1 MACRLYP
8 RDFFVLVVFLLTLV
22 QLPALAAVWHV
33 DASRPESGDGTT
45 WDSAFRTVQEGID
58 AAVANAGDEVWVRAG
73 VYPEVET
80 NGGRSMEMRFRGRVY
95 GGFAGGETE
104 RDQRDPALNPT
115 ILQGTA
121 QGPEDRTPTA
131 PVVLGA
137 PNSLLDGFTI
147 RGGRSLRGGGM
158 MVFRTEP
165 TIRNCVFEDN
175 ISIHDETITRTGW
188 GGAVMVVGGVVPVFE
203 NCVFR
208 KNQGLLGGAFALE
221 NGKPILRN
229 CRFENN
235 EAYISVG
242 VVPGVPEDLWQDQ
255 TGSGGAIFGF
265 EFASVLV
272 ENCVFE
278 NNKANTQG
286 GAIAFY
292 ERCEATIRDS
302 VFLNN
307 VALRDPG
314 VVGFFPAAR
323 GGALGL
329 QWDSSTFERCYF
341 QGNRSN
347 DDGGVV
353 FVGGLR
359 AEIRPEFDEDFLARS
374 LADPTFINCIFV
386 DNVAEGT
393 GGAAA
398 LVEALATFNHC
409 TFVGNRAARP
419 DPTSGGGIHSVF
431 FGTPTLENC
440 ILWNNTP
447 FDVFDL
453 PEVQFDPG
461 DGNLITVPGS
471 ATIASFSNIG
481 RASSDP
487 ANLTPAGLLVGE
499 GNISADPLFARCG
512 ALDDPADVGLREGS
526 PSLTAGSAAL
536 SQAVDYFNTPR
547 GATPSMGA
555 IEGALPQDCNG
566 IEGEGAAEG
575 EGAIE
580 GEGAFEGNLEGEGS
594 SEGGVEGEPEGSS
607 EGVVE
612 GATEGNPEGEGAV
625 EGEGAT
631 EGEGEGLVEGINE
644 GEPEGAL
651 EGEPEGSLEGEGEGN
666 IEGDTEGTPEGVV
679 EGQLEGEGAP
689 EGSVEGSEEGAPLE
703 GEGVEEGITEGILE
717 GEEEGQP
724 EGIIEGETEGV
735 TEGAF
740 EGEGEGA
747 SEGEGEGLAE
757 GEGDVEGVLE
767 GEPEGQEEGEGA
779 TEGEPEGAVEGEG
792 EPEGDTDGGLFN
804 CHGDKETASNTR
816 SAGGDALLL
825 FGSVLALVAA
835 RLRRRA

>member
-1 MACRLYP
+1 MACRRSP
-8 RDFFVLVVFLLTLV
+8 RTFFVILALLLSLF

-33 DASRPESGDGTT
+33 DASRPESGGGTT
-45 WDSAFRTVQEGID
+45 WESAFRTVQEGID

-80 NGGRSMEMRFRGRVY
+80 NGGRSLEMRFRGRVY

-104 RDQRDPALNPT
+104 RDQRDPVLNPT

-121 QGPEDRTPTA
+121 EGPEDRNPTA

-137 PNSLLDGFTI
+137 SNSLLDGFTI

-165 TIRNCVFEDN
+165 TIRNCIFEDN
-175 ISIHDETITRTGW
+175 IGIHDETITRTGW

-208 KNQGLLGGAFALE
+208 NNQGLLGGAFALE
-221 NGKPILRN
+221 NGKPVIRN

-255 TGSGGAIFGF
+255 TGSGGAIFGY
-265 EFASVLV
+265 EFAAVLV
-272 ENCVFE
+272 ENCIFE

-409 TFVGNRAARP
+409 TFAGNRAARP

-440 ILWNNTP
+440 ILWDNTP

-453 PEVQFDPG
+453 PEVEFDPG

-471 ATIASFSNIG
+471 ATIARFSNIG

-499 GNISADPLFARCG
+499 GNISVDPLFSRCG

-526 PSLTAGSAAL
+526 PALTAGSATLA
-536 SQAVDYFNTPR
+536 QTADYFGAPR

-555 IEGALPQDCNG
+555 IEGVVSQDCTG

-575 EGAIE
+575 EGTAE
-580 GEGAFEGNLEGEGS
+580 GILEGEGS
-594 SEGGVEGEPEGSS
+594 NEGGLEGEPEGS
-607 EGVVE
+607 
-612 GATEGNPEGEGAV
+612 PEGAV
-625 EGEGAT
+625 EGTIEGSIEGEGALEGEGTT
-631 EGEGEGLVEGINE
+631 EGEGLNE
-644 GEPEGAL
+644 GEPEGAD
-651 EGEPEGSLEGEGEGN
+651 EGDLEGSLEGEGEG
-666 IEGDTEGTPEGVV
+666 ITEGTPEGAV
-679 EGQLEGEGAP
+679 EGEP
-689 EGSVEGSEEGAPLE
+689 EGSVEGSGEGAPLE
-703 GEGVEEGITEGILE
+703 GEGVEEGMTEGILE
-717 GEEEGQP
+717 GEEEGGEEGQP
-724 EGIIEGETEGV
+724 EGAVEGEPEGV
-735 TEGAF
+735 I
-740 EGEGEGA
+740 
-747 SEGEGEGLAE
+747 EGEGEGLNE
-757 GEGDVEGVLE
+757 GEGEEEGLLE
-767 GEPEGQEEGEGA
+767 GEPEGQD
-779 TEGEPEGAVEGEG
+779 EGEPEGAAEGEG

-804 CHGDKETASNTR
+804 CHGDKETANNTR
-816 SAGGDALLL
+816 NAGGDALLL
-825 FGSVLALVAA
+825 MGCALALVAA
-835 RLRRRA
+835 RLRRRE

>member
-1 MACRLYP
+1 MACRRSP
-8 RDFFVLVVFLLTLV
+8 RTFFVFVALLLSLF

-45 WDSAFRTVQEGID
+45 WESAFRTVQEGID
-58 AAVANAGDEVWVRAG
+58 AAAANAGDEVWVRAG

-80 NGGRSMEMRFRGRVY
+80 NGGRSLEMRFRGRVY

-104 RDQRDPALNPT
+104 RDQRDPALNIT
-115 ILQGTA
+115 VLQGTA

-165 TIRNCVFEDN
+165 TVRNCIFEDN

-203 NCVFR
+203 NCIFR
-208 KNQGLLGGAFALE
+208 NNQGLLGGAFALE
-221 NGKPILRN
+221 NGKPLIRS

-235 EAYISVG
+235 EAYVSVG

-255 TGSGGAIFGF
+255 TGSGGAIFGY
-265 EFASVLV
+265 EFAAVLV
-272 ENCVFE
+272 ENSVFE

-341 QGNRSN
+341 QGNHCN

-453 PEVQFDPG
+453 PEVEFDPG

-471 ATIASFSNIG
+471 ATIARFSNIG

-512 ALDDPADVGLREGS
+512 ALDEPADVGLREGS
-526 PSLTAGSAAL
+526 PSLTTGSAAL
-536 SQAVDYFNTPR
+536 AQAVDYFNIPR

-555 IEGALPQDCNG
+555 IEGVVSRDCTG
-566 IEGEGAAEG
+566 IEGEGALEG

-580 GEGAFEGNLEGEGS
+580 GSLEGEGS
-594 SEGGVEGEPEGSS
+594 SEGGVEGDLEGSPEGT
-607 EGVVE
+607 VE
-612 GATEGNPEGEGAV
+612 GATEGSIEGEGAV

-631 EGEGEGLVEGINE
+631 DGEGLAEGLNE
-644 GEPEGAL
+644 GEPEGAV
-651 EGEPEGSLEGEGEGN
+651 EGEPEGILEGEGA
-666 IEGDTEGTPEGVV
+666 IEGAPEGVV
-679 EGQLEGEGAP
+679 EGQLEGEGGP
-689 EGSVEGSEEGAPLE
+689 EGSVEGAGEGATLE
-703 GEGVEEGITEGILE
+703 GEGVEEGMTEGILE
-717 GEEEGQP
+717 GEEEGGEEGQP
-724 EGIIEGETEGV
+724 EGIIEGEPEGV
-735 TEGAF
+735 TEGAL
-740 EGEGEGA
+740 EGEGEGT
-747 SEGEGEGLAE
+747 AE
-757 GEGDVEGVLE
+757 GEAEGLVEGDMEGQLE
-767 GEPEGQEEGEGA
+767 GEPEGQNEGEGA
-779 TEGEPEGAVEGEG
+779 AEGEPEGFTEGEG

-804 CHGDKETASNTR
+804 CHGDKETANNTR
-816 SAGGDALLL
+816 NAGGDALLL
-825 FGSVLALVAA
+825 MGCALALVAA
-835 RLRRRA
+835 RLRRRE